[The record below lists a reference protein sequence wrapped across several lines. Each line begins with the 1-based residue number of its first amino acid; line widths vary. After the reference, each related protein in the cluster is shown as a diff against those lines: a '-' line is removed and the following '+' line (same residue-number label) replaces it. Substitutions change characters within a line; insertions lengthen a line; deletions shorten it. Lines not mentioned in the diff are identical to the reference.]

1 MKKILKKEKI
11 QYNIYIASMRNDLLK
26 CNLIETV
33 IPFCSHDNLE
43 IKSKSLSIIRL
54 MVKSCTSSNG
64 LDLIFDSLEIFETIV
79 NNPGDHPIVAGESSR
94 LACYLPIAAKSEINI
109 EKFCKYK
116 FIPVVCNQL
125 STEHLIMLNEALL
138 ALNVLTS
145 INYSKLRCQDFGF
158 LI

>member
-1 MKKILKKEKI
+1 
-11 QYNIYIASMRNDLLK
+11 MRNDLLK